1 LAEISARLLAG
12 ARDDAEVDTE
22 RRVRQAESDRQ
33 AAQAKAEAAAPPDPF
48 LNRLL
53 YLPEGAGDSVA
64 PLAEFPL
71 FAELPQGQAFGLD
84 IDILSG
90 DLSWTA
96 ASDLINAGVLV
107 GPPEEIQ
114 IAKSHQAEVRS
125 GGQARATAEKVEVR
139 RPERFVVD
147 SSSPVA
153 VPVAPAP
160 AAAPED
166 KLWEACS
173 EALRQD
179 PEFTQFAQFLG
190 NMAALM
196 PGKDT
201 LMLALDP
208 SQPELARLRESPY
221 PELFKAHLKR
231 LTGRDITLI
240 ITSARAEQQERQVLN
255 SSDEV
260 RQRVAAN
267 PFVKALCEFFGGRVV
282 DARGQ

>member
-1 LAEISARLLAG
+1 M
-12 ARDDAEVDTE
+12 
-22 RRVRQAESDRQ
+22 
-33 AAQAKAEAAAPPDPF
+33 AQAKADAAAPPDPF

-53 YLPEGAGDSVA
+53 YLPEGAGDSIA
-64 PLAEFPL
+64 PLLDFPL
-71 FAELPQGQAFGLD
+71 LEELPPGQAFGLD

-90 DLSWTA
+90 DLRWTA
-96 ASDLINAGVLV
+96 AADLINAGVLV
-107 GPPEEIQ
+107 GPPEVIQ
-114 IAKSHQAEVRS
+114 AIKNSPADLRVSS
-125 GGQARATAEKVEVR
+125 QARAAAEKAEVR
-139 RPERFVVD
+139 RPERFVLE
-147 SSSPVA
+147 SGSSPVA
-153 VPVAPAP
+153 SFTVAPVVGP
-160 AAAPED
+160 QD
-166 KLWEACS
+166 QLWEACS